1 MTDAKAF
8 VNSAVAVY
16 CSDPA
21 GFGAQIDDLLSR
33 FYEEDEKDQD
43 RIVAEVSKRIR
54 AGDEVAATV
63 HKAPRH
69 RAADQRRGQAQ
80 SGTAEGNG
88 ARRFAD
94 HAQGEAESGPCA
106 APRRRHRAAVAKQS
120 HNLTL

>member
-8 VNSAVAVY
+8 VDSAVAIY

-54 AGDEVAATV
+54 AGDEVATTIRELVTERLISAVGELSPEQQKETV
-63 HKAPRH
+63 HSVL
-69 RAADQRRGQAQ
+69 QI
-80 SGTAEGNG
+80 
-88 ARRFAD
+88 ARRAKLKARLAPPEAD
-94 HAQGEAESGPCA
+94 GVVP
-106 APRRRHRAAVAKQS
+106 P
-120 HNLTL
+120 